1 MKPHAAAPDVIA
13 DSGLGIERW
22 PLQAE
27 TAPLTEVAAFDID
40 GTLTRRD
47 VEETLILHLLM
58 EVKTF
63 RLAIKLLFLLARR
76 ASTDFKTFK
85 ESVWAAFAAV
95 SNARLKTAIDAFN
108 TVLLPTLI
116 KPAAMEEI
124 HFCRA
129 SGWKVVLVTG
139 AISPL
144 AEAVGALVEA
154 DYVIATHF
162 KIDADED
169 GIRLRRAD
177 VNTGSSKVK
186 RLTEWADSTL
196 GRGAWRLRRAY
207 SDHHSDL
214 PLLSG
219 VPEAVAVC
227 PTRRLRKIARRRHW
241 RIVYW

>member
-1 MKPHAAAPDVIA
+1 MRPHVATPDAIA
-13 DSGLGIERW
+13 GSC
-22 PLQAE
+22 
-27 TAPLTEVAAFDID
+27 TEVAAFDID

-47 VEETLILHLLM
+47 VEETLILHLLK
-58 EVKTF
+58 EVKSV
-63 RLAIKLLFLLARR
+63 RLALKLLFLLALR
-76 ASTDFKTFK
+76 ASNTPPDFKSFK

-95 SNARLKTAIDAFN
+95 SNARLKTAIDTFT

-116 KPAAMEEI
+116 KPAAIEEI
-124 HFCRA
+124 HFCRS

-144 AEAVGALVEA
+144 AEAVAAFVEA

-169 GIRLRRAD
+169 GIRLRSAD
-177 VNTGSSKVK
+177 VNTGSSKVT
-186 RLTEWADSTL
+186 RLTEWADCTF

-219 VPEAVAVC
+219 VSEAVAVC
-227 PTRRLRKIARRRHW
+227 PTRRLRAIARRRHW
-241 RIVYW
+241 RIVHW